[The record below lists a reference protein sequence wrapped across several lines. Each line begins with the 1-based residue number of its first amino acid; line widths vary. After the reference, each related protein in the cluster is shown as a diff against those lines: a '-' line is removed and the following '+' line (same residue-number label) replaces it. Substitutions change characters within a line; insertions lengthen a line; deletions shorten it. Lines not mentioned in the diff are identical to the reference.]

1 MEVVCV
7 YTMMSRAS
15 LEKTQWAEGD
25 VWGLES
31 SAASSLTKMVPC
43 LEESNGSQWELLIHL
58 GLSCTWTSSQH
69 GDFRVVSSGSDI
81 QKQVFQQI
89 S

>member
-1 MEVVCV
+1 MGVVCV

-31 SAASSLTKMVPC
+31 SAASSLTELVPC
-43 LEESNGSQWELLIHL
+43 LDESNGSQWELLIHL
-58 GLSCTWTSSQH
+58 GPLVYL
-69 GDFRVVSSGSDI
+69 DFLTAWRLQGS
-81 QKQVFQQI
+81 K
-89 S
+89 